1 MIEQLRVA
9 VTELRDAVYLLL
21 RHYLAQDKPFLLRS
35 DLAEGFEEVTA
46 DEPGIRLRSTI
57 VETMGGMAQE
67 AALCGPW
74 IYFAFRPRIGRWL
87 YVRVHCETLHID
99 EVSTSEYLAF
109 KERLVDGDTDDG
121 AWPFEIDFRPFLRH
135 YPRLREAHSIGRG
148 GQFLNRRLAGKLFS
162 GSDGGPQQLF
172 RFLSLHTCDGHQ
184 LMINRRITDV
194 EDLSDAV
201 RSARDLLASVS
212 PEAEWSEI
220 GEDLRSLG
228 FEPGWGR
235 TTRRMLDTLGLLQD
249 ILEAP
254 DPSTFENLLA
264 RIPMVF
270 RVAIISPHG
279 YFGQDNVMGL
289 PDTGGQVVY
298 ILDQVRAL
306 EREMRQRL
314 ADQGVD
320 FEPEIAVVTRL
331 IPENRGTTADQPRE
345 PIAGTNNARIIRVP
359 FRTTSGEIVQHWI
372 SRFAVWP
379 YLERFVLE
387 AEKEILADLGG
398 RPDLIIGNYSD
409 GNLVATLLAQRLGVT
424 HCTIAHALEKSKY
437 LFSDLYWADN
447 EDSHHF
453 SCQFVADLVSMNA
466 ADFIISSTFQE
477 VAGDGSGVGQY
488 ESYTSFTM
496 PGLLRVVHGLDVF
509 DPRFNIVSP
518 GVDPEIYFPY
528 SDRERRLHGLRG
540 EIEELIFGP
549 DTDGTR
555 GNLTERDK
563 PIILSIS
570 RMDKIKNLTGLAEW
584 FGGNERLRGLAN
596 LVIVGGSVNPDDSS
610 DGEERAEIERMHEL
624 IDRYQLEGELRWVGR
639 LLERSLAGELYRW
652 VADHRGVFVQPALFE
667 AFGLTVIE
675 AMVSGLPTFA
685 TRYGGPAE
693 IIEDG
698 VSGFQID
705 PNQGGAAADL
715 IASFLEKCA
724 QVEQHWLD
732 ISRGAVDR
740 VEARYTWKQYASKL
754 MTLSRMY
761 GFWRYITSQERSEI
775 TAYLQALYNLRLRP
789 LTRAM
794 EE

>member
-1 MIEQLRVA
+1 MIERLRAAVA
-9 VTELRDAVYLLL
+9 ELRDALYLLL

-35 DLAEGFEEVTA
+35 DLAEGFDEVTA
-46 DEPGIRLRSTI
+46 DEPGARLRSTVAEEMI
-57 VETMGGMAQE
+57 GMAQE
-67 AALCGPW
+67 ASLSGPW
-74 IYFAFRPRIGRWL
+74 VYFALRPRIGRWL
-87 YVRVHCETLHID
+87 YLRVHCETLHFD
-99 EVSTSEYLAF
+99 EVPTEEYLVF
-109 KERLVDGDTDDG
+109 KERLADGESDEG
-121 AWPFEIDFRPFLRH
+121 AWSFEVDFRPFLRH
-135 YPRLREAHSIGRG
+135 YPRLREVHSIGRG
-148 GQFLNRRLAGKLFS
+148 GEFLNRRLAGKLFS
-162 GSDGGPQQLF
+162 GTDGGPQQLF
-172 RFLSLHTCDGHQ
+172 RFLSLHTCQGRQ
-184 LMINRRITDV
+184 LMINRRITGVD
-194 EDLSDAV
+194 ELSDAV
-201 RSARDLLASVS
+201 RSARDLLASS
-212 PEAEWSEI
+212 PAEAEWDEV
-220 GEDLRSLG
+220 GEDLRALG

-235 TTRRMLDTLGLLQD
+235 TAKRMRDTLGLLQD

-254 DPSTFENLLA
+254 DPGIFESLLA

-270 RVAIISPHG
+270 RIAIISPHG

-306 EREMRQRL
+306 ELEMRQRL

-331 IPENRGTTADQPRE
+331 IPENRGTTSNQPVE
-345 PIAGTNNARIIRVP
+345 PITGTSNARIIRVP
-359 FRTTSGEIVQHWI
+359 FRTASGEIVQHWI

-387 AEKEILADLGG
+387 AEKEILAGLGG

-409 GNLVATLLAQRLGVT
+409 GNLVGTLLAQRLGVT

-437 LFSDLYWADN
+437 LFSDLYWKHN

-453 SCQFVADLVSMNA
+453 SCQFVADLISMNA

-518 GVDPEIYFPY
+518 GVDPETYFPY
-528 SDRERRLHGLRG
+528 SEDERRLHGLSG
-540 EIEELIFGP
+540 EIEELLFGP
-549 DTDGTR
+549 DADGTR
-555 GNLTERDK
+555 GNLAAGDR
-563 PIILSIS
+563 PIILSIA
-570 RMDKIKNLTGLAEW
+570 RMDRIKNLTGLVEW
-584 FGGNERLRGLAN
+584 FGENERLRTLAN
-596 LVIVGGSVNPDDSS
+596 LVIVGGNVNPDESS
-610 DGEERAEIERMHEL
+610 DEEEHAEIVRMHEL
-624 IDRYQLEGELRWVGR
+624 IDHYQLDGEVRWVGR

-675 AMVSGLPTFA
+675 AMASGLPTFA

-698 VSGFQID
+698 ASGFHID
-705 PNQGGAAADL
+705 PNRGEAAADR
-715 IASFLEKCA
+715 IASFLESCA
-724 QVEQHWLD
+724 EDERHWLD
-732 ISRGAVDR
+732 ISRAAVDR
-740 VEARYTWKQYASKL
+740 VEARYTWKLYASKL
-754 MTLSRMY
+754 MTLSRVY
-761 GFWRYITSQERSEI
+761 GFWRYITSLERSEV